1 MTDSISIYEIRRVFR
16 APLPFVYAWCT
27 DYTNAD
33 RRLQGDPGSRQI
45 IKKTSRTAVYED
57 LNETPHGWMWSRQTV
72 TFYPP
77 DRWRA
82 TAVGNYRTWNLEY
95 CLREL
100 PDGQTEFTMRGERR
114 ATPLGVKNPPRAVLE
129 KELQIMWRNLG
140 NALERSYRA
149 RSPMTSSHR

>member
-1 MTDSISIYEIRRVFR
+1 MTNSVSIYKIRRVFR

-45 IKKTSRTAVYED
+45 IKKTSRSALYED

-72 TFYPP
+72 TFQPP

-82 TAVGNYRTWNLEY
+82 TAIGNYRTWNLEH
-95 CLREL
+95 CLRQL
-100 PDGQTEFTMRGERR
+100 PDGRTEFTMRGERR
-114 ATPLGVKNPPRAVLE
+114 ATSLGVTNPPKTVLE
-129 KELQIMWRNLG
+129 RELQIMWRNLG

-149 RSPMTSSHR
+149 LRPRTSSRR